1 MNKSAIFKAA
11 HALTKATVQAG
22 DSYAVTFAAALR
34 IVIAESKSTPAKS
47 LTEQLIEAGAKVWT
61 SPNGKIT
68 RIYVTQAAA
77 DIVFNNDILKGWPV
91 RVSINKT
98 ANLYIENDKLFSNSG
113 SNRTAFNATTHETG
127 LSCGKA

>member
-34 IVIAESKSTPAKS
+34 IVIAESKAPKTLADR
-47 LTEQLIEAGAKVWT
+47 LIEAGAKVWT

-68 RIYVTQAAA
+68 RVYVNQAAA
-77 DIVFNNDILKGWPV
+77 NAVFNDDILKGWPV
-91 RVSINKT
+91 RVNISKT
-98 ANLYIENDKLFSNSG
+98 ANLYVDENGNLFSNSG
-113 SNRTAFNATTHETG
+113 SNRTAFNATTHDTG